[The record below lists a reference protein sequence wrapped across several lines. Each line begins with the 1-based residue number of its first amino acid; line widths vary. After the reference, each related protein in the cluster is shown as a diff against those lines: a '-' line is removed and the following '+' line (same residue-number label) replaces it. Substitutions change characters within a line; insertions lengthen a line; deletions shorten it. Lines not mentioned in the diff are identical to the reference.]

1 MGPVIDSASLQKVVS
16 YIESSEQDGAKLLLD
31 GRSWTK
37 QHPHLASSGG
47 NWIGPTIILHQSSAD
62 KALRD
67 EIFGPVLSVYVC
79 DTWDEAIAIE
89 NASPYGNAASIYT
102 THGGSAEWF
111 IERFQA
117 GMLGINVGIPV
128 PREPFSFGGLYGTRS
143 KYGNGSSDITGDSA
157 IDFFTHRI
165 KVTSQWPAPPLV
177 PKKRKALTLPGN
189 DDEDEKEVVANG
201 DASESAF
208 SRPEAPTASAVAPVI
223 DRANFAGSM

>member
-1 MGPVIDSASLQKVVS
+1 MGPVIDTASLHKVVS
-16 YIESSEQDGAKLLLD
+16 YIESAEKDGAKLLLD
-31 GRSWTK
+31 GRSWTTE
-37 QHPHLASSGG
+37 QHHPQLASSGG
-47 NWIGPTIILHQSSAD
+47 NWIGPTIVLHQSSAD
-62 KALRD
+62 QALRD

-102 THGGSAEWF
+102 TNGGSADWF
-111 IERFQA
+111 IEHFQA

-157 IDFFTHRI
+157 IEFFTHRI
-165 KVTSQWPAPPLV
+165 KITSQWPPIAQ
-177 PKKRKALTLPGN
+177 KKRMASTTPGDN
-189 DDEDEKEVVANG
+189 EEDAEVVANG
-201 DASESAF
+201 DASALSH
-208 SRPEAPTASAVAPVI
+208 PEEFTASTTTAAAPVV